1 MKKIIY
7 NRTEEFLKELI
18 LFFCSLLLLLF
29 SSTYLIANDF
39 NHKVIIAEGRAV
51 IIDNDLEVAKK
62 RALDDALY
70 LASLQAGA
78 RVDGYSNVDMNTNL
92 NENLLVRPSSSIKDF
107 TVIEE
112 SSDET
117 HYRIKIKAYAITINQ
132 LKDCS
137 KREFINLSYFQP
149 AYSVSSKLPARTQK
163 LPGVISKNI
172 FEGLKRFENVRVKDN
187 SRIKFNQKLFAK
199 PVSLDYE
206 ALVEGKSN
214 FLKSGEFG
222 VHPIIEISS
231 GKGRLNRFFD
241 EMIVKIKLNIYEGS
255 TFNLIDSMNYKFSLL
270 LGNETGYDHIDA
282 FFKVPFDKINSL
294 VERSVSKLQF
304 RILDQLQ
311 CYPLEAKVN
320 LINDTLTIPLGYNQG
335 LKTGKVGFI
344 SSNNP
349 NMSMNDWVVLTVRQ
363 TENDFSVLE
372 LLNPLN
378 KKESINGKLVR
389 FLN

>member
-1 MKKIIY
+1 
-7 NRTEEFLKELI
+7 
-18 LFFCSLLLLLF
+18 
-29 SSTYLIANDF
+29 
-39 NHKVIIAEGRAV
+39 
-51 IIDNDLEVAKK
+51 
-62 RALDDALY
+62 
-70 LASLQAGA
+70 
-78 RVDGYSNVDMNTNL
+78 
-92 NENLLVRPSSSIKDF
+92 
-107 TVIEE
+107 
-112 SSDET
+112 
-117 HYRIKIKAYAITINQ
+117 
-132 LKDCS
+132 
-137 KREFINLSYFQP
+137 
-149 AYSVSSKLPARTQK
+149 
-163 LPGVISKNI
+163 
-172 FEGLKRFENVRVKDN
+172 
-187 SRIKFNQKLFAK
+187 
-199 PVSLDYE
+199 
-206 ALVEGKSN
+206 
-214 FLKSGEFG
+214 
-222 VHPIIEISS
+222 
-231 GKGRLNRFFD
+231 
-241 EMIVKIKLNIYEGS
+241 MIVKIKLNIYEGS